1 MKISLAYNNKTK
13 NVFWNTMYF
22 KYYIDYV
29 TLELIIAIFG
39 VFGHLKYYTPLP
51 FFSLMASNI
60 SCKVFQSSKG
70 SFWNIKKEILASST
84 AQYYNNKLRPVWIW
98 FVFTV
103 FGENL
108 IRFLS
113 WMDLVLSVNEIVFLN
128 DLIFSYQKLNCN
140 GIKAETYHLYFY
152 CIS

>member
-84 AQYYNNKLRPVWIW
+84 AQYYNNKLRPVWLW
-98 FVFTV
+98 FFIT
-103 FGENL
+103 
-108 IRFLS
+108 I
-113 WMDLVLSVNEIVFLN
+113 
-128 DLIFSYQKLNCN
+128 
-140 GIKAETYHLYFY
+140 Y
-152 CIS
+152 CIWREPFQAFELDGFSTVSEWNCISQWFNFFLPEVKLQWD